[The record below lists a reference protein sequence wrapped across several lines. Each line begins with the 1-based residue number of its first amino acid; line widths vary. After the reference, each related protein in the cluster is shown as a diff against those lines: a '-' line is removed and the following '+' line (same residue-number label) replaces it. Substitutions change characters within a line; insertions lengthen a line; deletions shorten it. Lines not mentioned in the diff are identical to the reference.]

1 MDFKERL
8 KLAREQFVGEFV
20 IIADTTD
27 GKLEAVTEGGTLTRI
42 IEKRESGHVEIELNG
57 EDLYDLILETATGY
71 QLSGPPYKG
80 SKTRREVSFV

>member
-27 GKLEAVTEGGTLTRI
+27 GKLE
-42 IEKRESGHVEIELNG
+42 VE
-57 EDLYDLILETATGY
+57 
-71 QLSGPPYKG
+71 
-80 SKTRREVSFV
+80 R